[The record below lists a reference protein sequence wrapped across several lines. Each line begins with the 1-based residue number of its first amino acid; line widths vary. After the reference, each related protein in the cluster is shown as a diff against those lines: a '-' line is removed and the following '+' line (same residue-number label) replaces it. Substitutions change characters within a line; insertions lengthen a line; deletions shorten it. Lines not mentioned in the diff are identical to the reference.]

1 MSEPILTA
9 GLMDTKPQPSPR
21 RDAIR
26 AVRAVMRNP
35 KSTDEDVDDALEAL
49 VELSKD

>member
-1 MSEPILTA
+1 MSEPIFTA
-9 GLMDTKPQPSPR
+9 GLTTVQAAPNPR